1 MVNRISETRLQN
13 LSYWGK
19 LRTLR
24 LYSQERRRERYMCI
38 FLWKISQGLV
48 LGYTIPFT
56 SRTSRTGRKAVP
68 AQVMQSAPAAVRR
81 ARAGSL
87 AVKGAQLFN
96 LLPDQ
101 LRNSDHGD
109 VPMFK
114 NHLDIFLAN
123 IPDEPTVSGLV
134 RRADTNSLLN
144 QIPIYESSFSY

>member
-1 MVNRISETRLQN
+1 
-13 LSYWGK
+13 
-19 LRTLR
+19 
-24 LYSQERRRERYMCI
+24 
-38 FLWKISQGLV
+38 
-48 LGYTIPFT
+48 
-56 SRTSRTGRKAVP
+56 
-68 AQVMQSAPAAVRR
+68 MQSTSAAVRR

-101 LRNSDHGD
+101 LRNSD
-109 VPMFK
+109 
-114 NHLDIFLAN
+114 LAN